1 MAAPVEQGQ
10 YVLGKLLGGWLY
22 TLTLL
27 CAFLTVCAGVYWAA
41 APSPISLGA
50 CLRPLAKAVAV
61 SALPASLFVGAC
73 AVVIPGLTGPR
84 LFYLLSAVLFGC
96 NAAYVGSAEAM
107 PFWLITAGDLIRLVW
122 THPDWPEAPVGS
134 ALANAGFLVG
144 GTLLSCCLLLAK
156 PGAWRERS
164 GS

>member
-1 MAAPVEQGQ
+1 MEKCQ
-10 YVLGKLLGGWLY
+10 YVVGKLLGGWLY
-22 TLTLL
+22 TFTLL
-27 CAFLTVCAGVYWAA
+27 CAFLAVCAGIYRAA
-41 APSPISLGA
+41 APFPVSPGA

-61 SALPASLFVGAC
+61 SALPASLFVGSC
-73 AVVIPGLTGPR
+73 AVAIPDLTGPR
-84 LFYLLSAVLFGC
+84 LFYLLSAVLFGS

-122 THPDWPEAPVGS
+122 VHPAWPELPVGS

-144 GTLLSCCLLLAK
+144 GALLSCCLLLAK
-156 PGAWRERS
+156 PGVWRERS